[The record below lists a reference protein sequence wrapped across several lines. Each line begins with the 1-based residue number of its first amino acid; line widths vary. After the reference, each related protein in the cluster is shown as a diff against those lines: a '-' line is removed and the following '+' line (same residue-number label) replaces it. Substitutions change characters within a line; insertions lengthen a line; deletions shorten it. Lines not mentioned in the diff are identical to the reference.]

1 MTHEY
6 GNGTLISI
14 DLLCE
19 LCNTRTPV
27 TMRRSEAT
35 YENRWNC
42 DSCRE
47 FNTVKRV
54 PSAPMVAKASYPDG
68 YKRKG
73 FQDLKEA
80 ARLEVEKVNLPLE
93 QRTQVKHEIDRL
105 EQRVSKGD
113 K

>member
-1 MTHEY
+1 MTEHKY
-6 GNGTLISI
+6 GQLISI

-19 LCNTRTPV
+19 KCGLRTVV
-27 TMRRSEAT
+27 TMPRSQAT

-42 DSCRE
+42 DDCRE

-54 PSAPMVAKASYPDG
+54 PSAPLVAKASYPDG

-73 FQDLKEA
+73 FQELKEA
-80 ARLEVEKVNLPLE
+80 NHLRTELAGLPGE
-93 QRTQVKHEIDRL
+93 ERAKAEREIDRL
-105 EQRVSKGD
+105 EQRTSKGT

>member
-1 MTHEY
+1 MSHEY
-6 GNGTLISI
+6 GNGTLISV
-14 DLLCE
+14 DLWCE
-19 LCNTRTPV
+19 VCSTRTI
-27 TMRRSEAT
+27 TTLRRSEAT

-42 DSCRE
+42 DQCRE

-80 ARLEVEKVNLPLE
+80 ARLEVEKIGMPATE
-93 QRTQVKHEIDRL
+93 RSQVKSEIDRL
-105 EQRVSKGD
+105 EQRTPK